1 MKPTDYDVV
10 KLALISLDQVILRS
24 LVQQTMQRTFDA
36 DWRRPD
42 LLIRARDLL
51 AEFYLI
57 QGNENARELGKS
69 RTGTGVNPYAK
80 PLLAYG
86 TCAAHLSR
94 ITPRRRSL
102 SGRTK

>member
-24 LVQQTMQRTFDA
+24 LVQQTMQRTPDV
-36 DWRRPD
+36 DWPRAD

-57 QGNENARELGKS
+57 QGNGHGRELGKS
-69 RTGTGVNPYAK
+69 
-80 PLLAYG
+80 
-86 TCAAHLSR
+86 
-94 ITPRRRSL
+94 
-102 SGRTK
+102 